1 MSAHLS
7 RGIFQSAT
15 YVYSAGFAFTS
26 DVCAPA
32 CPAHPADIVNAHTAA
47 KPFHTFPF
55 MSFFLRKLGQ
65 DLRLVFLAHR
75 SVQGIVSAG
84 GGICA
89 RVPLAANSRWALSC

>member
-75 SVQGIVSAG
+75 SVQAAYGCRKLKYAKSARG
-84 GGICA
+84 FIL
-89 RVPLAANSRWALSC
+89 RLVFLV

>member
-15 YVYSAGFAFTS
+15 YVYSAGFSFTS
-26 DVCAPA
+26 DICAPA
-32 CPAHPADIVNAHTAA
+32 CPAQPADIVNAHTAA

-65 DLRLVFLAHR
+65 IYVWYSWPIEVYRLPTAITRMCEESEL
-75 SVQGIVSAG
+75 
-84 GGICA
+84 CE
-89 RVPLAANSRWALSC
+89 LSSGAS